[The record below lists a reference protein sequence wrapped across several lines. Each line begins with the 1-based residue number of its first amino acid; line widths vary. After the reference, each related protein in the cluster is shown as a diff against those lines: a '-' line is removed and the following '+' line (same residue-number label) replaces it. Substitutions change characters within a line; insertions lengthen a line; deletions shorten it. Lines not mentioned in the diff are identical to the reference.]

1 VELPLAYDFGPGH
14 SGRQM
19 EGEDE
24 GSWKSSPHLDPP
36 SLANQ
41 GTGYDQLEPLPPA
54 P

>member
-1 VELPLAYDFGPGH
+1 VELPLAYDFGPSH

-24 GSWKSSPHLDPP
+24 GSLKSSPRLDPL

-41 GTGYDQLEPLPPA
+41 GTGYDWLKPLQPTP
-54 P
+54 